1 MPFQD
6 RQPPPAKHYRRDYIP
21 GSSVPGIG
29 YPSGREYV
37 YGFPPPQIP
46 DAYPDYG
53 PVATP
58 PPEILERLKST
69 DPYFHPETPEH
80 LSPRQI
86 DPGFFMEPPE
96 HLRPGRIDPG
106 FHMLPQGG
114 QSLGP
119 GAAVPRRNSTTI
131 MVLPGK
137 NSKQLKD
144 MVEMMG
150 DGFGAL
156 SPIFKALMGKDKD

>member
-53 PVATP
+53 PAATP
-58 PPEILERLKST
+58 PPELLERLKST
-69 DPYFHPETPEH
+69 DRGFHMDVPENFRPQ
-80 LSPRQI
+80 QI
-86 DPGFFMEPPE
+86 DPGFFMS
-96 HLRPGRIDPG
+96 
-106 FHMLPQGG
+106 PQGA
-114 QSLGP
+114 QSMGP

-150 DGFGAL
+150 DGLGAL

>member
-6 RQPPPAKHYRRDYIP
+6 KAPPPAKHYRRDFIP

-29 YPSGREYV
+29 YPTSQDYV
-37 YGFPPPQIP
+37 YGFPPQMP

-53 PVATP
+53 PMSPP
-58 PPEILERLKST
+58 PPELLERLG
-69 DPYFHPETPEH
+69 
-80 LSPRQI
+80 L
-86 DPGFFMEPPE
+86 PPFPQGG
-96 HLRPGRIDPG
+96 LRFQDGLPV
-106 FHMLPQGG
+106 FPQGG

-119 GAAVPRRNSTTI
+119 GAAVPRRNEATI

-137 NSKQLKD
+137 SSKELRE
-144 MVEMMG
+144 MVEKMG

>member
-1 MPFQD
+1 MPFED
-6 RQPPPAKHYRRDYIP
+6 MSPPAAKHYRRDYIP

-29 YPSGREYV
+29 YPTSQDYV
-37 YGFPPPQIP
+37 YGFPPQMP

-58 PPEILERLKST
+58 PPELLERLGL
-69 DPYFHPETPEH
+69 P
-80 LSPRQI
+80 Q
-86 DPGFFMEPPE
+86 GG
-96 HLRPGRIDPG
+96 LRFQDGLPV
-106 FHMLPQGG
+106 FPQGG

-137 NSKQLKD
+137 NSKQLRD
-144 MVEMMG
+144 MVEKMG